1 PCISRIDSGGGHPSV
16 RAWIVFPACVQEVDE
31 VASFSTP
38 NDHFAASPYG
48 AVPPTCVRGVART
61 CAQPA
66 IRNWVIPAAGVKMPV
81 GIVEPAPDDHLAA
94 GPHCC
99 MRISGIRSVGGA
111 GSCPSVRVR
120 IIPAACI
127 KKGAEA
133 IPASPNNH
141 FVTSPYSCVVV
152 ARVRWT
158 GGGCPCAIDAT
169 ASAFR
174 CLWEPV
180 VIHWDCDCITYLG
193 FSSS

>member
-1 PCISRIDSGGGHPSV
+1 
-16 RAWIVFPACVQEVDE
+16 
-31 VASFSTP
+31 
-38 NDHFAASPYG
+38 
-48 AVPPTCVRGVART
+48 
-61 CAQPA
+61 
-66 IRNWVIPAAGVKMPV
+66 
-81 GIVEPAPDDHLAA
+81 
-94 GPHCC
+94 

-141 FVTSPYSCVVV
+141 FITSPYSAVVNSRSWRVGSACGYPAIRDRIVSSAGVRAGESASPNDHLGTRPHCCMRISGAGSICGTNSYPSICTWVVSPASVHAKGAAAPDDHLGTGPYRCVVV